1 MAGRLRARWG
11 AAVAAALAVIAIPL
25 VLAQGAGAA
34 PVPPG
39 DFTCG
44 VTVFTACNQT
54 AHFSTPSGTSAPE
67 VGAPSPQA
75 TGCPAFVADHAP
87 AIHGTRTRLRLPI
100 LYNPPARLVSPPR
113 PRARATLAPRHRTA
127 AH

>member
-1 MAGRLRARWG
+1 MRVRWRARWG

-75 TGCPAFVADHAP
+75 TGCPAFVAGRVP
-87 AIHGTRTRLRLPI
+87 GGHGTRPRIQASTI
-100 LYNPPARLVSPPR
+100 KKAGDGAVPP
-113 PRARATLAPRHRTA
+113 
-127 AH
+127 

>member
-67 VGAPSPQA
+67 FGAPSPQA
-75 TGCPAFVADHAP
+75 TGCPAFVDADAP
-87 AIHGTRTRLRLPI
+87 AIQGTGNGIERAI
-100 LYNPPARLVSPPR
+100 LNT
-113 PRARATLAPRHRTA
+113 PRAASVTA
-127 AH
+127 

>member
-1 MAGRLRARWG
+1 MG
-11 AAVAAALAVIAIPL
+11 AAVAAVLTVIAVPL

-44 VTVFTACNQT
+44 GTVFTACNQT

-75 TGCPAFVADHAP
+75 TGCPALVAVDAPLIRGTGTGSEHA
-87 AIHGTRTRLRLPI
+87 II
-100 LYNPPARLVSPPR
+100 NN
-113 PRARATLAPRHRTA
+113 ARAASSHST
-127 AH
+127 